1 MQKWLLHCHLVAC
14 CQTNQ
19 SFVCWRPWWI
29 SRKRIASFNKPEQP
43 FEAQKLLDK
52 KTLQHHV
59 AVALFIERFIKFS
72 RNIHLNV
79 YAGLRT
85 QRDALLFKG
94 TVFILELSNLPRAR
108 LLCDHWEIW
117 VNCDSQCH
125 NIQLWPFSKHK
136 CLSWSPAI
144 KYVLLYRF
152 EVLYPLTFSK
162 CSLKAFSC
170 HQRGL

>member
-29 SRKRIASFNKPEQP
+29 SRKRIAPFNKPEQP

-52 KTLQHHV
+52 KTLQDHV

-85 QRDALLFKG
+85 QRDALFFKG

-117 VNCDSQCH
+117 VNCDSRHSVTISNCGHFQNTNVSRDHRRLNMYCSTDLRSST
-125 NIQLWPFSKHK
+125 LWP
-136 CLSWSPAI
+136 LANA
-144 KYVLLYRF
+144 L
-152 EVLYPLTFSK
+152 
-162 CSLKAFSC
+162 
-170 HQRGL
+170 